1 MKIHPNTTSLSY
13 DRHIAA
19 CDWGVLFT
27 MRKELWLNVQVAIF
41 FATVNC
47 TALYHIVPQ
56 CTALY
61 SIVPHCTALYRI
73 VPHCTALYHIVPQ
86 CTALYRIV
94 PHCTALYRIVPH
106 CTALCHI
113 VPHCTTLYRIQT
125 IAYAN
130 AIKSPKRGSRE
141 KRSPPLFL
149 DDLYL
154 SLWQFLCS
162 AGAIRSSGCVD
173 LHQCDN
179 PKKKLYR
186 INIDLSEV
194 FDSS

>member
-1 MKIHPNTTSLSY
+1 MKIHPNTTILSY

-41 FATVNC
+41 FATVN
-47 TALYHIVPQ
+47 
-56 CTALY
+56 
-61 SIVPHCTALYRI
+61 
-73 VPHCTALYHIVPQ
+73 CTALYHIVPQ

-194 FDSS
+194 FDSSWTLV

>member
-1 MKIHPNTTSLSY
+1 MKIHPNSTILSY

-27 MRKELWLNVQVAIF
+27 TRKELWLNVQVAIF

-47 TALYHIVPQ
+47 TTLYRN
-56 CTALY
+56 
-61 SIVPHCTALYRI
+61 VPHCTALYRI
-73 VPHCTALYHIVPQ
+73 VPNCTA
-86 CTALYRIV
+86 
-94 PHCTALYRIVPH
+94 
-106 CTALCHI
+106 
-113 VPHCTTLYRIQT
+113 LYRIQT

-149 DDLYL
+149 DNLYL

-162 AGAIRSSGCVD
+162 AEAIRSPGCVD

>member
-1 MKIHPNTTSLSY
+1 MKIHPNSTILSY

-27 MRKELWLNVQVAIF
+27 
-41 FATVNC
+41 
-47 TALYHIVPQ
+47 
-56 CTALY
+56 
-61 SIVPHCTALYRI
+61 ALYRI
-73 VPHCTALYHIVPQ
+73 VPNCTA
-86 CTALYRIV
+86 
-94 PHCTALYRIVPH
+94 
-106 CTALCHI
+106 
-113 VPHCTTLYRIQT
+113 LYRIQT